1 MRNKSLGFQADVKS
15 SKQRMSEAIEM
26 IEPEDLIRY
35 GLIPEFVGRLPVLGT
50 LHELDVEALVQIMTE
65 PKNSLVK
72 QYQRKFEFDNIR
84 LKFTDDALRA
94 IAREAHERRVGA
106 RGLMMIMEEV
116 LLDPMYVLPSQKR
129 VKELVI
135 TKDMVERKAVNF
147 DSLLEVVEDAAA

>member
-1 MRNKSLGFQADVKS
+1 
-15 SKQRMSEAIEM
+15 M

-50 LHELDVEALVQIMTE
+50 LTELDEEALIQIMTV

-84 LKFTDDALRA
+84 LKFTEDAVRA
-94 IAREAHERRVGA
+94 IAHEAYDRRVGA

-116 LLDPMYVLPSQKR
+116 LLEPMYVLPSQKR
-129 VKELVI
+129 IKELVI
-135 TKDMVERKAVNF
+135 TKDIVEKKAVNF
-147 DSLLEVVEDAAA
+147 DLLFEVVEDIAGGQQAAQHGLCSQGELRPVVEL